1 MCSTRCCHEMW
12 SLGMPCSL
20 NTVPAW
26 LTLERRNVLQNNI
39 FEVDPEN
46 AAGYVWLS
54 NIYAAS
60 GNWVLSENVQ
70 QQRKA
75 TGVKKPN

>member
-1 MCSTRCCHEMW
+1 MLIEHYACK
-12 SLGMPCSL
+12 
-20 NTVPAW
+20 VD
-26 LTLERRNVLQNNI
+26 LEEEECVSKQYL
-39 FEVDPEN
+39 EADPEN

-60 GNWVLSENVQ
+60 GNWVLSDNVQ